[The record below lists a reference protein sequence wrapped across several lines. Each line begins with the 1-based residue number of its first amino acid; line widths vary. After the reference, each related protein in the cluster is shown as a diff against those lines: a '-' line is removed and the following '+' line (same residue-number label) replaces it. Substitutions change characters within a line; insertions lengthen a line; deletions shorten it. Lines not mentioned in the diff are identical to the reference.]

1 MQIKTISEVLL
12 ENVVIHDV
20 ALASIRQC
28 ISVLDAQAKDLI
40 EEIQNSDFEASGAI
54 FVRLHEI
61 QTVLAKVSFQHNIS
75 LGPRLDDFVRE
86 FDRLDEPFIREYW
99 HSKFIAGGVWP
110 TSE

>member
-1 MQIKTISEVLL
+1 MKFETISAVLR
-12 ENVVIHDV
+12 ENLVVHDV

-28 ISVLDAQAKDLI
+28 ISLLEAQAKKLI
-40 EEIQNSDFEASGAI
+40 EEIQTSDLEASGAI
-54 FVRLHEI
+54 FARLHEI

-110 TSE
+110 TGE